1 MARKLIIQDLTPFT
15 MTSMHCVSWSALV
28 LAAAVAGTAGF
39 QQRDQSGRLF
49 PPEQLVLLEAPDRDE
64 WQQPDKIMDRL
75 NIADG
80 ARVADIGAGGGWFTI
95 RLARRV
101 GPNGR
106 VFAEDIQPQMIE
118 AIRRRVARE
127 GLKNVT
133 PVLGTPT
140 DARLDP
146 NLQAVLIVDTYP
158 QLPDA
163 VALLRNIAAKLV
175 PGGRVGIVDFKPDG
189 AGGPGPALEE
199 RLDPAVIRRDAER
212 AGLTFKSH
220 ETFLRYQYLLVFVK

>member
-1 MARKLIIQDLTPFT
+1 MNT
-15 MTSMHCVSWSALV
+15 MRVAFWCALA

-49 PPEQLVLLEAPDRDE
+49 PPEQLVLLDAPDRDE

-106 VFAEDIQPQMIE
+106 VFAEDIQPQMVE

-140 DARLDP
+140 DARLEP

-163 VALLRNIAAKLV
+163 VGLLRNIAAKLV

>member
-1 MARKLIIQDLTPFT
+1 MRLTPVT
-15 MTSMHCVSWSALV
+15 V
-28 LAAAVAGTAGF
+28 LALSAGLAGAMF
-39 QQRDQSGRLF
+39 AQQRDTTGKLF
-49 PPEQLVLLEAPDRDE
+49 PPEQLILLEAPDRDE
-64 WQQPDKIMDRL
+64 WQQPDRIMDRL

-106 VFAEDIQPQMIE
+106 VFAEDIQEQMID

-127 GLKNVT
+127 GLTNVT

-140 DARLDP
+140 DARLEP

-158 QLPDA
+158 QLPDP
-163 VALLRNIAAKLV
+163 VALLRNVASSLV

-189 AGGPGPALEE
+189 AGGPGPAFEE
-199 RLDPAVIRRDAER
+199 RLDPAVIRRDAAR

-220 ETFLRYQYLLVFVK
+220 EKFLRYQYLLVCVK